1 MCRTIRPSFLRLL
14 SVFLVAGLIAA
25 ACADD
30 PGIDELVDPPI
41 DVVDDVP
48 DVPID
53 PPDNTSEPTPLAIP
67 AATAPEVDDTPLPID
82 DDIRIGTLD
91 NGLTYLLRSNDTP
104 GGSLDLRL
112 VVNAGSLQQETPDDG
127 SAHFLEH
134 MLFNGTDA
142 FPGNELTAQLQ
153 RLGISFGA
161 DVNAYTSY
169 DETVYLLGA
178 ATFSPGA
185 TDAAFDVLAEWSA
198 NATIAP
204 DQVAAEIG
212 VVRDELRQGRESAS
226 GSIQTSIEQIYTEGT
241 PYEDRIVIGDAG
253 LVEAMDAATLRA
265 YYENWYRPDNM
276 AVVVVGDLSL
286 DELEREVTARFAELT
301 NPDSPLVHPDV
312 DIALDPDPVV
322 DVVTHPEAGADNLSF
337 DIPLPV

>member
-1 MCRTIRPSFLRLL
+1 MRPSFLRLL

-142 FPGNELTAQLQ
+142 FPGNELTTQL
-153 RLGISFGA
+153 
-161 DVNAYTSY
+161 
-169 DETVYLLGA
+169 
-178 ATFSPGA
+178 
-185 TDAAFDVLAEWSA
+185 
-198 NATIAP
+198 
-204 DQVAAEIG
+204 
-212 VVRDELRQGRESAS
+212 
-226 GSIQTSIEQIYTEGT
+226 
-241 PYEDRIVIGDAG
+241 
-253 LVEAMDAATLRA
+253 
-265 YYENWYRPDNM
+265 
-276 AVVVVGDLSL
+276 
-286 DELEREVTARFAELT
+286 
-301 NPDSPLVHPDV
+301 
-312 DIALDPDPVV
+312 
-322 DVVTHPEAGADNLSF
+322 
-337 DIPLPV
+337 